1 MRREFF
7 KKISDYTIVY
17 LWRIQQ
23 RRKNALQECQRY
35 HIDPTFIDA
44 VDMRQ
49 ADQATI
55 EQYCDKPKY
64 SKASQEQE
72 GYITSGELG
81 CAISHL
87 SIYQKMVDE
96 NIEKALILEDDII
109 FIKDGREILQ
119 QIEHI
124 ATKTNFDILILG

>member
-1 MRREFF
+1 MITFI
-7 KKISDYTIVY
+7 ISLQGET
-17 LWRIQQ
+17 Q